1 MARRQYSTK
10 DFFRQVPKALL
21 GRYFT
26 TQGVLG
32 ELDFAAMKEGE
43 PAALFEAWL
52 TLPDDRRR
60 SMEADFREMADLSD
74 KAGFLAILDEAAFH
88 LGSRPEA
95 LAALRDK
102 LAGLPDHQSRAMV
115 TFLDHGELW
124 KGAVLFHHAD
134 GLAYWRKR
142 KNLPRLAAAVDKASL
157 ELLAEKI
164 KAHFRETD
172 GRGRNCVVEPYR
184 RGERD
189 YYFAYPED
197 HSQRGIEWVDGR
209 FDARP
214 HNPAF
219 EIVFVYSQAEGTLD
233 LNARGVGKSIE
244 ALQAMFVQAILK
256 LDRLPADPRD
266 DRVYDLGPLARRD
279 FAFAHEPGSGI
290 GTVVLKRVRL
300 SSRVRRGDRLT
311 IEADPTD
318 NRQAVHELLEQVG
331 KSVPLGH
338 YNVTQVDLEATV
350 LAAGGKT
357 RSVPIR
363 ITHPNT
369 CSLKHEDMDL
379 KLRQMLVASGI
390 EPRAAAP
397 AALEP
402 ANAGTAA
409 A

>member
-10 DFFRQVPKALL
+10 DFFRQMPKALL
-21 GRYFT
+21 GRYFAKEA
-26 TQGVLG
+26 VLC
-32 ELDFAAMKEGE
+32 ELDFATMKEGQ
-43 PAALFEAWL
+43 PSVLFEAWQG
-52 TLPDDRRR
+52 LPDDSRRR
-60 SMEADFREMADLSD
+60 MEADFREIAELSD

-88 LGSRPEA
+88 LDAQPER
-95 LAALRDK
+95 LAALRET
-102 LAGLPDHQSRAMV
+102 LAVLPDHQSRAMV
-115 TFLDHGELW
+115 TFLGHAELW
-124 KGAVLFHHAD
+124 KGALLFRRAD
-134 GLAYWRKR
+134 VLAYWRKR
-142 KNLPRLAAAVDKASL
+142 KNLPRKAAAVDEASL

-164 KAHFRETD
+164 KAHFRATD

-233 LNARGVGKSIE
+233 LNARGVGRSAE
-244 ALQAMFVQAILK
+244 ALQTMFAQAILK
-256 LDRLPADPRD
+256 LDRLPPELKD
-266 DRVYDLGPLARRD
+266 DSVYDLGPLVRRD
-279 FAFAHEPGSGI
+279 FAFARDAGSGI

-300 SSRVRRGDRLT
+300 SSRVRRGDRLI
-311 IEADPTD
+311 IEADPTG

-331 KSVPLGH
+331 KSVPLNL
-338 YNVTQVDLEATV
+338 YDVTQVDLEATV

-357 RSVPIR
+357 KNVAIR

-390 EPRAAAP
+390 EPRPAV
-397 AALEP
+397 AALEEP
-402 ANAGTAA
+402 VSAAVAAG
-409 A
+409 